1 MIEPGTQYLMP
12 TPAAAFHV
20 VAGEADTR
28 LRRFLLAVIA
38 NAGSIRPDMAMLR
51 CWSALDDEA
60 QARGFVEQLVQT
72 GWLQMSTQALELPDG
87 QLEDWLPK
95 LLPPLSPEGQV
106 LLADPQGFAV
116 YSHGFPPETVDELA
130 ALSADLANLDQ
141 RRGKVLHGLPGLS
154 GGAWALTG
162 PTGQSR
168 IGFWPLYVG
177 NDCFV
182 LVVAGLPLFNQ
193 PELVS
198 LVVLLHRRLRM
209 SRPGHAELKQ

>member
-20 VAGEADTR
+20 VASDADTR

-38 NAGSIRPDMAMLR
+38 NAGVVRPDLAMLR
-51 CWSALDDEA
+51 SWSELDDDE
-60 QARGFVEQLVQT
+60 QARAFVGQLVST
-72 GWLQMSTQALELPDG
+72 GWLQVSVQARELPEG
-87 QLEDWLPK
+87 LLEDWLPQ
-95 LLPPLSPEGQV
+95 LLAPLSPEGQV

-141 RRGKVLHGLPGLS
+141 RRGKVLRALPGLS

-162 PTGQSR
+162 PSGQSR
-168 IGFWPLYVG
+168 VGFWPLHVG
-177 NDCFV
+177 NECFV
-182 LVVAGLPLFNQ
+182 LVLTGLPLFNQ
-193 PELVS
+193 QELVD
-198 LVVLLHRRLRM
+198 LVVLLYRRLTVR
-209 SRPGHAELKQ
+209 RPVHAG